1 MKAQELRKKNIE
13 DLKIELLHSMRE
25 KFNLTMQLSSG
36 QLKQFHLLKQI
47 RRHIARI
54 KTLLTEKVSV

>member
-1 MKAQELRKKNIE
+1 MKAKELRKKNIE
-13 DLKIELLHSMRE
+13 DLRIELLHAIRE
-25 KFNLTMQLSSG
+25 KFNLTMQLKSG
-36 QLKQFHLLKQI
+36 QLKQCHLLKQI

>member
-1 MKAQELRKKNIE
+1 MKAKELRKKNIE
-13 DLKIELLHSMRE
+13 DLKSELLHSIRE
-25 KFNLTMQLSSG
+25 EFNLTMQLRSG

>member
-1 MKAQELRKKNIE
+1 MKAKELRKKSIK
-13 DLKIELLHSMRE
+13 DLRIELLHSIRE
-25 KFNLTMQLSSG
+25 KFNLTMQLKSG

>member
-1 MKAQELRKKNIE
+1 MKSKKLRKKNIE
-13 DLKIELLHSMRE
+13 DLKIELLNLIRE
-25 KFNLTMQLSSG
+25 KFNLTMQLKSG
-36 QLKQFHLLKQI
+36 QLKQSHLLKQI